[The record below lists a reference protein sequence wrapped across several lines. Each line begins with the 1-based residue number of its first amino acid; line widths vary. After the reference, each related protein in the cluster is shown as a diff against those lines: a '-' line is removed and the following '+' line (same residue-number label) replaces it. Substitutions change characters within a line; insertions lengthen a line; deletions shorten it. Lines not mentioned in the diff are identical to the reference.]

1 MRRSPVSSRVALL
14 LRSAEGKLCLAR
26 FFPASGMGLE
36 PGRDGEEYLGD
47 LGFVSPAQ
55 PLVLDPWNF
64 FSFLFP
70 FVPVFHPLPYFF
82 FFIFS
87 PFPRKFF
94 FKNLEKFF
102 SRVGF
107 CGATLYK
114 SYHLGRRVEI
124 LPWVVGIRVGFWGLP
139 GRISQVLDP
148 PPPRWGGSARA
159 PRGRDL

>member
-1 MRRSPVSSRVALL
+1 MERGVLGGFGICFPGAAISSRPLEFFFFFVPF
-14 LRSAEGKLCLAR
+14 RSC
-26 FFPASGMGLE
+26 FS
-36 PGRDGEEYLGD
+36 
-47 LGFVSPAQ
+47 SPS
-55 PLVLDPWNF
+55 LF
-64 FSFLFP
+64 FLF
-70 FVPVFHPLPYFF
+70 YF

-114 SYHLGRRVEI
+114 SYPLGRRVEI

-139 GRISQVLDP
+139 
-148 PPPRWGGSARA
+148 
-159 PRGRDL
+159 